1 MDKKTSIVLVVVI
14 LVAAGSVYLA
24 VNQRN
29 EKNDSLQN
37 NLGELAS
44 STSNGPSVIPGSGVQ
59 VTYDQSENDVPTIP
73 VPDLTNKPIFGPF
86 AVSPAKENGALK
98 IAELQGK
105 LREDNLNFENWI
117 ELGLTFSS
125 VGDHKAA
132 IPAYTYASALR
143 PKSSLP
149 HANLAYVYG
158 WHLKDFVKAEAE
170 YKKALEI
177 NPGEW
182 YINFQFFDF
191 YRYVM
196 EDKAKARAFAEAQS
210 KAIPAFA
217 LDFKVLIAEL
227 DR

>member
-1 MDKKTSIVLVVVI
+1 METKKII
-14 LVAAGSVYLA
+14 ILA
-24 VNQRN
+24 VVMGVLGVSAYVALYR
-29 EKNDSLQN
+29 
-37 NLGELAS
+37 GELINQMSPVGETAT
-44 STSNGPSVIPGSGVQ
+44 STGGETTVIPGTNVEVS
-59 VTYDQSENDVPTIP
+59 YDTTENVVPTIP
-73 VPDLTNKPIFGPF
+73 VPDLTNKPVFGPF
-86 AVSPAKENGALK
+86 AVSPGKENGALK

-105 LREDNLNFENWI
+105 LRQDSSNFENWI

-125 VGDHKAA
+125 VGDHKAT

-158 WHLKDFVKAEAE
+158 WHLKDLAKAEAE

-182 YINFQFFDF
+182 YINQQLFDF
-191 YRYVM
+191 YRFVM
-196 EDKAKARAFAEAQS
+196 EDKAKARAFGEAQA
-210 KAIPAFA
+210 KAIPALA
-217 LDFKVLIAEL
+217 LDLKVLIAEL